1 MHPLVGR
8 PRFHSEVSHVLYTIH
23 AVIRGGVGWGK
34 YCHFLLK
41 KESDI
46 FEVLNYQPEVELWL
60 KIREKLMLP
69 H

>member
-1 MHPLVGR
+1 MG
-8 PRFHSEVSHVLYTIH
+8 
-23 AVIRGGVGWGK
+23 
-34 YCHFLLK
+34 

-60 KIREKLMLP
+60 KIKEKLMLP